1 MRLGT
6 VKFYDHDQ
14 GFGHITP
21 SNGGKEVNVFAHG
34 IIDKIKSN
42 NIVQFDLEF
51 TQTGF
56 EAVKVIVLSS

>member
-6 VKFYDHDQ
+6 VKFYDNDQ
-14 GFGHITP
+14 GFGYITP

-42 NIVQFDLEF
+42 NIVQFDLAF
-51 TQTGF
+51 TQTGL
-56 EAVKVIVLSS
+56 EAIKVIVLSS